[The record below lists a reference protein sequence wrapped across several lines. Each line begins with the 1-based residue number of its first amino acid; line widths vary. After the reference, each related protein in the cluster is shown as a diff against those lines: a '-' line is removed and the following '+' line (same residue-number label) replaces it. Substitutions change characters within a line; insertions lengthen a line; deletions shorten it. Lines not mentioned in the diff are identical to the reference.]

1 METLLNLY
9 KDLFGHAPARTEPI
23 QGSGSNR
30 AYYRFFESDG
40 RCTIA
45 CRGTAVRENDSFLA
59 LSRHFAQC
67 GLPVPRVLAVSPDRT
82 AYLQESVGKRSL
94 FDALQEGRRK
104 GGHYSEAEQQLIE
117 RTLRLLPHVQV
128 EGARGLDFSVCYP
141 APELDRTGI
150 LFDLNY
156 FKYCFLKTS
165 SVEFDEYLLEA
176 DFQAFASDLLSAKDA
191 LSSVTTFLYRDFQAR
206 NIMLDDEGGL
216 HLIDYQGGRRGP
228 LPYDVVSFLW
238 QASSLF
244 PDEVR
249 QRCIGAYLD
258 ELAPLTSLSKDE
270 VTDCFMRRLPLFV
283 LFRQLQVLGAYGFRG
298 RYERKQHFLD
308 SIPAALDNLR
318 QILPQCPYPYLHD
331 TCLQFFL

>member
-9 KDLFGHAPARTEPI
+9 KDLFGHVPARTEPI

-30 AYYRFFESDG
+30 AYYRFFEADG

-67 GLPVPRVLAVSPDRT
+67 GLPVPHVLAVSQDHT
-82 AYLQESVGKRSL
+82 AYLQESVGTRSL
-94 FDALQEGRRK
+94 FDALQRGRQA
-104 GGHYSEAEQQLIE
+104 GGCYNEEEQRLME
-117 RTLRLLPHVQV
+117 KALRLLPHVQI

-165 SVEFDEYLLEA
+165 SAEFDEYRLEA
-176 DFQAFASDLLSAKDA
+176 DFQVFASDLLSTSDA
-191 LSSVTTFLYRDFQAR
+191 LSSLTAFLYRDFQAR
-206 NIMLDDEGGL
+206 NIMLDEQDGL

-249 QRCIGAYLD
+249 ERCIGAYLD
-258 ELAPLTSLSKDE
+258 ELAPLTPFSKDE
-270 VTDCFMRRLPLFV
+270 VTDSFMRRLPLFV

-298 RYERKQHFLD
+298 LYERKQHFLD
-308 SIPAALDNLR
+308 SIPAALNNLR

-331 TCLQFFL
+331 TCLQFFI